1 MRFFVEKP
9 SIDLAKEY
17 IKSGKYF
24 WNSGMF
30 VWKAATL
37 LHEIETHLPK
47 LHAQLDALTI
57 NTIEAKGKYPYRI
70 FNESGKK
77 KFDLVNKKVI
87 KPEYKE
93 QQQNPS
99 SRSAKLRIIERLA

>member
-1 MRFFVEKP
+1 LVKNIF
-9 SIDLAKEY
+9 KEY
-17 IKSGKYF
+17 QKSIHC
-24 WNSGMF
+24 N
-30 VWKAATL
+30 
-37 LHEIETHLPK
+37 
-47 LHAQLDALTI
+47 
-57 NTIEAKGKYPYRI
+57 N
-70 FNESGKK
+70 K

>member
-1 MRFFVEKP
+1 LLKKIF
-9 SIDLAKEY
+9 KEY
-17 IKSGKYF
+17 QKSIHC
-24 WNSGMF
+24 N
-30 VWKAATL
+30 
-37 LHEIETHLPK
+37 
-47 LHAQLDALTI
+47 
-57 NTIEAKGKYPYRI
+57 N
-70 FNESGKK
+70 K